1 MWFFTKYLRWQRFF
15 FLAKTSNKRGIFL
28 QKSVYHAQEAW
39 EILLGGMAAVTH
51 FLQNMV
57 MLTKKFKSGWTHQ
70 NGKSILLMSF
80 NRTS

>member
-1 MWFFTKYLRWQRFF
+1 M
-15 FLAKTSNKRGIFL
+15 AKTSNKRGIFL

-57 MLTKKFKSGWTHQ
+57 M
-70 NGKSILLMSF
+70 
-80 NRTS
+80 

>member
-1 MWFFTKYLRWQRFF
+1 M
-15 FLAKTSNKRGIFL
+15 AKTSNKRGIFV

-39 EILLGGMAAVTH
+39 EIRLGGMAAVTH

-57 MLTKKFKSGWTHQ
+57 MLAKKFESGWNHQ